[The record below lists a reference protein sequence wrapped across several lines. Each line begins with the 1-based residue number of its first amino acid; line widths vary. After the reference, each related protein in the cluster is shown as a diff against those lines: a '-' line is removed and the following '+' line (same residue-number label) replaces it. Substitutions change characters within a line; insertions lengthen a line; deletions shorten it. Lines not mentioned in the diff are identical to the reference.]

1 MKPPISLYF
10 ASECCRYTYHKLPH
24 FLAVQHHLFAPH
36 LEPSRNGWFVLY
48 SACRVK
54 RSPSASRSPRGHGSL
69 ITTSNDRI
77 VLRLLACF
85 GFRVSH
91 ESDVATA
98 GPRSSVVNS
107 RRYVGIAW
115 GCAKKGPTSHW
126 GCGKSGGFV
135 IFR

>member
-1 MKPPISLYF
+1 MVCSF
-10 ASECCRYTYHKLPH
+10 CTA
-24 FLAVQHHLFAPH
+24 LA
-36 LEPSRNGWFVLY
+36 
-48 SACRVK
+48 
-54 RSPSASRSPRGHGSL
+54 ASRSPRGHGSL

-77 VLRLLACF
+77 FLRLLACL

-135 IFR
+135 ILR